1 MSKFCQV
8 TRKKNIFGK
17 QISHSNKKSRRI
29 FKANIFRKRIFIINK
44 NKWIT
49 IFISN
54 KGLKTLNKNSLSLN
68 LFSKNISSYEKS
80 S

>member
-8 TRKKNIFGK
+8 TLKKNLFGN
-17 QISHSNKKSRRI
+17 QISHSNKKSSRI
-29 FKANIFRKRIFIINK
+29 FKANIFRKRIFIK

-49 IFISN
+49 ILISN
-54 KGLKTLNKNSLSLN
+54 KGLKTLNKNSLYLN
-68 LFSKNISSYEKS
+68 LFSKNIYSDEKS